1 MGFSRQEYWS
11 RLPFPSPG
19 DLPGPGNKLVSPA
32 LQVDSL
38 PLELPEKPLLST
50 VRMLKWLKV
59 SSALFEHLLSNNAF
73 YNSVSVY

>member
-1 MGFSRQEYWS
+1 MGFLRQEYWNGFS
-11 RLPFPSPG
+11 FPFPGVLSDPG
-19 DLPGPGNKLVSPA
+19 IQLVSPA